1 MNEIAKTMTG
11 LLMIMICL
19 LGYAAAILGFI
30 FVIDVAA
37 KELLGIDLLA
47 RFRKWSSRKTR

>member
-1 MNEIAKTMTG
+1 MIDIARTMTG

-19 LGYAAAILGFI
+19 LGYAAVILGFI

-37 KELLGIDLLA
+37 KELLGIDILA
-47 RFRKWSSRKTR
+47 RFRKWSSKSKR

>member
-1 MNEIAKTMTG
+1 MIEITRTMTG

-19 LGYAAAILGFI
+19 LGYVAVILGFI
-30 FVIDVAA
+30 FVLDVAA
-37 KELLGIDLLA
+37 KELLGIDILA